1 MSALRLDFRPSAP
14 QPQSSAQLR
23 RPDKKRHSIEKYL
36 LDRHLEMKD
45 KFEQHFPH
53 YQFVDNRL
61 VLYGEGCAQIE
72 SVSAPAVSS
81 RGGQT
86 RAAHGISAG
95 PADYEKI
102 VAQVKIYTDHP
113 SIPMPIK
120 VLKYLG
126 KVYTCDI
133 KFLGPAATAED
144 EDGELPGEIVENL
157 LDDYQTREG
166 KSRVLLVQV
175 IDDTNR
181 YHLNTAKSS
190 SQGAQADKA
199 ESQ

>member
-1 MSALRLDFRPSAP
+1 
-14 QPQSSAQLR
+14 
-23 RPDKKRHSIEKYL
+23 
-36 LDRHLEMKD
+36 MKD

-72 SVSAPAVSS
+72 SVSAPTSSS
-81 RGGQT
+81 RGGQS
-86 RAAHGISAG
+86 RQAQGISIG
-95 PADYEKI
+95 PVDYEKI

-133 KFLGPAATAED
+133 KFLCPAASAED
-144 EDGELPGEIVENL
+144 EDGELPGEMIENL
-157 LDDYQTREG
+157 DDDYQTR
-166 KSRVLLVQV
+166 
-175 IDDTNR
+175 
-181 YHLNTAKSS
+181 
-190 SQGAQADKA
+190 
-199 ESQ
+199 